1 MKQYKTYNG
10 NEPYLFIS
18 YAHRDADKVLP
29 FIEELDKDNYRLWYD
44 AGINVGANWPEVV
57 ASHLL
62 NAKKVVF
69 FISKAFLDSQN
80 CLREVNYAVAERK
93 DMLCVLMDDIRLP
106 EDMAMQ
112 LSTVRKIKM
121 TSLKET
127 MELIKEELDMSF
139 IGDGISGYEQIGRNR
154 SSANIW
160 RIVSIIFAS
169 LFLISAIFIFGYFN
183 NWFSFAGVKT
193 TSTSYAS
200 GKQIEISE
208 FKDSLSLDIMLKA
221 YDGTS
226 LYFCG
231 NYMVSDPQAI
241 VYKDGS
247 WYAGDSEVSSSEFSN
262 LDILID
268 KEKIE
273 YLALVNE
280 SITDA
285 SKLSAMKQLLYLDL
299 SGNSLND
306 LSFLKQLNKL
316 QILKLID
323 TGIKDLS
330 VINDLKNLRYLY
342 IDYDMLEDALNCIDT
357 SKVDLV
363 VKK

>member
-18 YAHRDADKVLP
+18 YAHRDSDKVLP
-29 FIEELDKDNYRLWYD
+29 FIEELDKANFRLWYD

-62 NAKKVVF
+62 NSEKVIF

-80 CLREVNYAVAERK
+80 CLREINYAVSERK
-93 DMLCVLMDDIRLP
+93 EMLCVLMDDIKLP

-112 LSTVRKIKM
+112 LSTVKKINM
-121 TSLKET
+121 TTLKNTSEKI
-127 MELIKEELDMSF
+127 EEELDQSF
-139 IGDGISGYEQIGRNR
+139 IGDGISGYEQINRDR

-160 RIVSIIFAS
+160 RIVSIVFAS

-193 TSTSYAS
+193 TSTSDTS

-208 FKDSLSLDIMLKA
+208 FKDSLSRDIMLKA
-221 YDGTS
+221 YDGAS

-231 NYMVSDPQAI
+231 NYMVSDPEAI
-241 VYKDGS
+241 IYKDGK
-247 WYAGDSEVSSSEFSN
+247 WYAGDNEASSSDFSD
-262 LDILID
+262 LDVLTSKD
-268 KEKIE
+268 KIE

-280 SITDA
+280 NITDA
-285 SKLSAMKQLLYLDL
+285 SKLSSMNQLIYLDL
-299 SGNSLND
+299 SGNKLND
-306 LSFLKQLNKL
+306 LSFLKDLNKL

-323 TGIKDLS
+323 ADIKDLS
-330 VINDLKNLRYLY
+330 IINDLKDLKYLY
-342 IDYDMLEDALNCIDT
+342 ISYDVLEDALKYIDT
-357 SKVDLV
+357 SKIDLV